1 MVSQPPATSGP
12 DLGLLSFL
20 PPALTPEAI
29 MPAASPSPAPAT
41 AAPVSSSVGYG
52 QPTLPLPVP
61 TAAPG
66 ATPGLPSAT
75 APRASD
81 DYSFTQEFWRVNG
94 RFPTE
99 FDKEMVDET
108 PRLTAQLGR
117 PPYRDELLS
126 AITARFETTE
136 APPEP
141 FVVEQ

>member
-1 MVSQPPATSGP
+1 MVSQPPAP

-20 PPALTPEAI
+20 PPALAPEAI
-29 MPAASPSPAPAT
+29 MPAASPAPAPAT
-41 AAPVSSSVGYG
+41 AAPVSSSVRYG
-52 QPTLPLPVP
+52 QPSLPLPVP

-66 ATPGLPSAT
+66 ATPGPQS
-75 APRASD
+75 PRASD

-94 RFPTE
+94 RWPTE

-117 PPYRDELLS
+117 PPYRNELLS